1 MRAVLDTNVLV
12 AAYLTEGLCARLL
25 RRARHGQFEL
35 ITCPAIL
42 AETQV
47 HLRKLT
53 SPPPAILKATAQ
65 HLENIATIVTP
76 EPTLI
81 PTVCRDPDDNI
92 VLGCAVS
99 ATADYVVTGDRDLLV
114 LHPFRNLSVVTPRD
128 FETLFAD

>member
-12 AAYLTEGLCARLL
+12 AGYLTEGLCARLL

-47 HLRKLT
+47 HLKKLT
-53 SPPPAILKATAQ
+53 LARPDVLRTTVQ
-65 HLENIATIVTP
+65 HLQSIATLVTP
-76 EPTLI
+76 DPTLI
-81 PTVCRDPDDNI
+81 PTICRDPDDNV
-92 VLGCAVS
+92 VLGCALN
-99 ATADYVVTGDRDLLV
+99 AKADHLVTGDRDLLV
-114 LHPFRNLSVVTPRD
+114 LHPFRNLSIVSPRD